1 MTEKTTKSRLAY
13 SLEKKDKYG
22 AIIHPGDVCVWGS
35 RYGAIICVYVGGTK
49 GNNATGKY
57 GRFHTPVGIKS
68 IAYKNIVIAYDP
80 MGTGE
85 RVSHDISKRL
95 LREFYG

>member
-1 MTEKTTKSRLAY
+1 MAEQQTESRLTQ
-13 SLEKKDKYG
+13 SLRKRDKYG
-22 AIIHPGDVCVWGS
+22 AILTAGDVCVWGS
-35 RYGAIICVYVGGTK
+35 KAGAIICVYAGNAPGGM
-49 GNNATGKY
+49 TGKY
-57 GRFHTPVGIKS
+57 GSFHTPVGKKS

-80 MGTGE
+80 MGSGE